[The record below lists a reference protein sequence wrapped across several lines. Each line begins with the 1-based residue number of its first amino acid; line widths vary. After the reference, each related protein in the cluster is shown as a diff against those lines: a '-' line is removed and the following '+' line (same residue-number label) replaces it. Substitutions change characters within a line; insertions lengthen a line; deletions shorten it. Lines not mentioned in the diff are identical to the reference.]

1 MSLYTKIVSHLF
13 NAGVKPF
20 IPKMKFKTGGLNIPK
35 ETGLNIWHYYSREL
49 GKIQTTLYGTE
60 ISTILKLYEQ
70 FNKSTTNLTPTSFL
84 QIELQSLHPKI
95 HSLGIIFSGQVKLGP
110 IT

>member
-35 ETGLNIWHYYSREL
+35 ETGLNIWHYYSRKL
-49 GKIQTTLYGTE
+49 GKIRTTFYGTE
-60 ISTILKLYEQ
+60 SSTILYLHEQ
-70 FNKSTTNLTPTSFL
+70 FNKSTTN
-84 QIELQSLHPKI
+84 
-95 HSLGIIFSGQVKLGP
+95 
-110 IT
+110 